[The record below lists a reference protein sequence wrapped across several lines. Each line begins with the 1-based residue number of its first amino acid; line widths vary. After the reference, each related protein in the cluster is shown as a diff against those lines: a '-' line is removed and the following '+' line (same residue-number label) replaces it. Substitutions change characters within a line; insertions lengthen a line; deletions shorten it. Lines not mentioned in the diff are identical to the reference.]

1 MTDDAATTAEHAPP
15 SDADIAR
22 AAEQTDLPSTWSRLH
37 PLSPIVHA
45 GRAAVGLATVGGL
58 NGLAQNRS
66 PWDALIGVAVAAIG
80 GIVYWR
86 VTKWRLHGAELQI
99 DTGLFRR
106 QQVRVPL
113 SRIQGIDLVRPLLAR
128 AVGVSEL
135 KLVLAGHDTSRARL
149 AYLGEDRALEVR
161 AQLLALAHGLDE
173 TTPEP
178 AERPILA
185 VPGRRIVAANLLS
198 ARVAGGA
205 LVIAGAVALFVSL
218 PAAIGPGIGPA
229 IALVLGIML
238 AVGRQTSAEW
248 EFQIAEAPDGLRL
261 RSGLLL
267 TRAETVPHGRV
278 QAVRWV
284 EPLWWRPW
292 GWVRLEF
299 DVARRRNADRSE
311 RQSGVSGRALLP
323 AASRE
328 EARWLLSRVFPGAAA
343 ELPRSAGVP
352 ARALWRV
359 PLARRYAR
367 VQYDGTYISC
377 CTGRFRPDT
386 VIVPLAKAQSIRWS
400 QGPWSRWLGLGSIYI
415 DTAGQRFTGWARFR
429 DQAEAHRLIADLPDL
444 ARTARQAQQA
454 ASQRPS
460 R

>member
-1 MTDDAATTAEHAPP
+1 MTEDAVRSVQPGSPPTDAE
-15 SDADIAR
+15 IAR
-22 AAEQTDLPSTWSRLH
+22 AAEQTDLPSEWARLH

-45 GRAAVGLATVGGL
+45 GRAAVGLATIGGL

-66 PWDALIGVAVAAIG
+66 PWDALIGVAIAAIG

-106 QQVRVPL
+106 QQIRVPL

-149 AYLGEDRALEVR
+149 AYLSEDRALEVR
-161 AQLLALAHGLDE
+161 AQLLALAHGLDQA
-173 TTPEP
+173 TPEP
-178 AERPILA
+178 AERPILT

-198 ARVAGGA
+198 TRIAIVA
-205 LVIAGAVALFVSL
+205 LVIAGAITLFVCV
-218 PAAIGPGIGPA
+218 PATIGPGIGPA
-229 IALVLGIML
+229 IAIVIGLVL

-248 EFQIAEAPDGLRL
+248 EFQVAEAPDGLRL

-328 EARWLLSRVFPGAAA
+328 EARWLLSRVLPGAVA
-343 ELPRSAGVP
+343 ELPKAAGVP
-352 ARALWRV
+352 SRALWRV

-367 VQYDGTYISC
+367 VQYDATYISC
-377 CTGRFRPDT
+377 CTGRLRPDT
-386 VIVPLAKAQSIRWS
+386 VIVPLSKAQSIRLS
-400 QGPWSRWLGLGSIYI
+400 QGPWSRLLGLGSIYI

-429 DQAEAHRLIADLPDL
+429 DHAEAQALVARLPEL
-444 ARTARQAQQA
+444 ARVARTTTQD
-454 ASQRPS
+454 RTPNP
-460 R
+460 

>member
-1 MTDDAATTAEHAPP
+1 VTEEVVGAAPQNPPPTDAQIAHAAA
-15 SDADIAR
+15 
-22 AAEQTDLPSTWSRLH
+22 QTDLPSEWARLH

-45 GRAAVGLATVGGL
+45 GRAAVGLATIGGL

-66 PWDALIGVAVAAIG
+66 PWDALIGVAIAAIG
-80 GIVYWR
+80 GVVYWR
-86 VTKWRLHGAELQI
+86 VTKWRIHGAELQI

-135 KLVLAGHDTSRARL
+135 RLVLAGHDASRARL
-149 AYLGEDRALEVR
+149 AYLSEDRALEIR

-173 TTPEP
+173 RTPEP

-185 VPGRRIVAANLLS
+185 VPGRRILAANLLS
-198 ARVAGGA
+198 ARVVGA
-205 LVIAGAVALFVSL
+205 LLVIAAAITLFVL
-218 PAAIGPGIGPA
+218 EPDAIGPGIGPA
-229 IALVLGIML
+229 IALVAGILL

-328 EARWLLSRVFPGAAA
+328 EARWLLSRVLPGAVA
-343 ELPRSAGVP
+343 ELPTTAGVP
-352 ARALWRV
+352 GRAFWRV

-377 CTGRFRPDT
+377 CTGRLRPDT

-400 QGPWSRWLGLGSIYI
+400 QGPWSRRLGLGSIYI

-429 DQAEAHRLIADLPDL
+429 DQSEAQALIAALPDL
-444 ARTARQAQQA
+444 ARTARQAQRA
-454 ASQRPS
+454 TS